1 MLYLTSRCFSWL
13 RVALFRV
20 AFFYYKPLCFVSIY
34 SVSLCVAFGS
44 LRFVPLRFVSL
55 RFVSLRCASRC
66 FDFALL
72 RLDSFRFA
80 VSRFTLLYLQVLA
93 RSGDCWRVF
102 ANVCEC

>member
-1 MLYLTSRCFSWL
+1 MLYLTSLCFSWL

-20 AFFYYKPLCFVSIY
+20 AFFYSKPLCFVSLY

-44 LRFVPLRFVSL
+44 LRVVPI

-72 RLDSFRFA
+72 RLDVFRFA
-80 VSRFTLLYLQVLA
+80 VARFTLLYLQVLA